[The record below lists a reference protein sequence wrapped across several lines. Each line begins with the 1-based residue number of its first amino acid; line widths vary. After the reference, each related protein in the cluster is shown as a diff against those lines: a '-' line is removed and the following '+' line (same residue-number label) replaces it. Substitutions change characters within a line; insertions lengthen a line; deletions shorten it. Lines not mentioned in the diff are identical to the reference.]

1 MYKASTTTNCLTWV
15 YTLSIL
21 STRRSRQYQY
31 GTRIKS
37 IQSSVS
43 NLTIPI
49 DFYNSV
55 KRSNA
60 TIEIDNRKM
69 FARWPDR
76 FEKLQISISFYYLR
90 GKGRTNLFF
99 CLKKLFWLSPRS
111 KRTIERNGSSNH
123 DGRHKRCE
131 GQKLV
136 ANPFRCETVE
146 SIRFSSSRVQFIEHL
161 SKESK
166 RLRRKFPRDISSPS
180 FSESIQRARL
190 PVFPLR
196 FDPASKLEFGINLGL
211 KFNSIRRGEGI
222 IYRRD
227 RIALRYKSR
236 GGTRADVTI
245 SNVPW
250 KAWDRWCNYV
260 KRAHRGSLGQ
270 LRLRVL

>member
-90 GKGRTNLFF
+90 GKGRTDLLF
-99 CLKKLFWLSPRS
+99 CLKKLALFWLSLKENNRA
-111 KRTIERNGSSNH
+111 KRKLESRRTT
-123 DGRHKRCE
+123 RCE

-211 KFNSIRRGEGI
+211 KFNSVRRGEGI